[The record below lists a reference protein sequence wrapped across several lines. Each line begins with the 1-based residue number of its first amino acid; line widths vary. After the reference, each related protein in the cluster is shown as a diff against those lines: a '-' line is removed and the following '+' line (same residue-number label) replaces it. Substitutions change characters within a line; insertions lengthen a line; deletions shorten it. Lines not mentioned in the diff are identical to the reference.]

1 VSDDSNISGAT
12 SPVSSEA
19 GKLSAAEKVRRLL
32 DLAPPEQFQTEWTK
46 FYAAEKTL
54 VPPTTHSLM
63 VFRLGDEWFGL
74 ATKVFQEIAERSPI
88 HSLPH
93 SRKNLILGLVRVR
106 GELLI
111 GVSLASLLGIN
122 SKPQADQESR
132 TVRFIVL
139 NSSGNRFVFP
149 ADEVYGVHRLS
160 SELLPVPSTVANAAA
175 TYTRGLFHWQN
186 KIVGCL
192 DEQLLFHSLNRSLS

>member
-1 VSDDSNISGAT
+1 MATERNISKPENAP
-12 SPVSSEA
+12 SA
-19 GKLSAAEKVRRLL
+19 DAAKISAAEKVRHLL
-32 DLAPPEQFQTEWTK
+32 DIAPPEQFQSEWTK
-46 FYAAEKTL
+46 FYSAEK
-54 VPPTTHSLM
+54 VVSPPVTHSL
-63 VFRLGDEWFGL
+63 VIFRLGNEWFAL
-74 ATKVFQEIAERSPI
+74 ATKVFQEIAERSAI

-111 GVSLASLLGIN
+111 TVSLGSLLGIDT
-122 SKPQADQESR
+122 KPQLNTESR

-139 NSSGNRFVFP
+139 NSGGNRFVFP

-186 KIVGCL
+186 KIIGCL
-192 DEQLLFHSLNRSLS
+192 DEQLLFHSLNRSLT

>member
-1 VSDDSNISGAT
+1 MSNDNRFSQTPPA
-12 SPVSSEA
+12 SFDA
-19 GKLSAAEKVRRLL
+19 GKMAAPEKVRRLL
-32 DLAPPEQFQTEWTK
+32 DVAPPEQFQAEWTK
-46 FYAAEKTL
+46 FYAAEKVI
-54 VPPTTHSLM
+54 VPPTTHSLV
-63 VFRLGDEWFGL
+63 VFRLGNEWFAL
-74 ATKVFQEIAERSPI
+74 ATKVFQEISERSAI

-93 SRKNLILGLVRVR
+93 SRRNLILGLVRVR

-111 GVSLASLLGIN
+111 AVSLASLLGID
-122 SKPQADQESR
+122 SRPHADMESR

-139 NSSGNRFVFP
+139 NSGGHRFVFP

-192 DEQLLFHSLNRSLS
+192 DDQLLFHSLNRSLT